1 MAQLSQDLHQ
11 FFIEEPPADQ
21 VTLASV
27 LELAGERTFGFLFVL
42 LALPSALPIPAAGYS
57 VPFGVV
63 MLLLAVQLIVG
74 AKTPWLPSRIMHRPI
89 AIKRLQGFVKSGI
102 PWMQKIERVSK
113 PRLTLVCTSRIGHV
127 CIGLAI
133 ALMSISMMIPIPG
146 TNTLPAMGIFVTGF
160 GLLDDD
166 GAISLAGMLLCLC
179 GATLTLSI
187 LYALSVGGSSLY
199 DWLRAGFKS
208 LMGK

>member
-11 FFIEEPPADQ
+11 FFIEEPSAEL

-57 VPFGVV
+57 VPFGIV
-63 MLLLAVQLIVG
+63 MLLLAAQLIVG

-89 AIKRLQGFVKSGI
+89 AIKRVQGFVKSGI

-113 PRLTLVCTSRIGHV
+113 PRMTPVCTSRVGQV
-127 CIGLAI
+127 FIGLAI
-133 ALMSISMMIPIPG
+133 ALMSVSMMIPIPG

-166 GAISLAGMLLCLC
+166 GAISLVGMLLCLC

-199 DWLRAGFKS
+199 DWLRVGFKS